1 MNLIR
6 KLEPVWWLLFGGGGF
21 IAAFFLPGL
30 IIGVLL
36 LGPTDLMSGGLGYE
50 RAHALASGPVGKLFL
65 CTVLT
70 LVFWHC
76 AHHLRHFALDLFGH
90 SVAPLAAYGS
100 YLLAAIATLATVSA
114 VLAL

>member
-6 KLEPVWWLLFGGGGF
+6 RLEPVWWLLFGAGGF
-21 IAAFFLPGL
+21 IAGFFLPGL

-36 LGPTDLMSGGLGYE
+36 LGPSDLMSGGLGYE
-50 RAHALASGPVGKLFL
+50 RALALASSPVGKIFL
-65 CTVLT
+65 CAVLT
-70 LVFWHC
+70 LTFWHC

-90 SVAPLAAYGS
+90 AVAPIAAFGS
-100 YLLAAIATLATVSA
+100 YALALIATLATLGT